1 MNTSFVLLLEFIK
14 IGLFAIGG
22 GYATL
27 PFLYRLSLVYHW
39 FKPQDLTQ
47 MLAVASLMPG
57 PIGINL
63 ATQVGFKVNFLLG
76 SIIAVIGI
84 MIPSL
89 IFVFIISKIL
99 KKFKDSIV
107 VKSVFY
113 MLKPACCGMVV
124 AIAFKLLKG
133 VIVPSGHIE
142 SFDFIAFSI
151 FCGLLI
157 LSFKQKHEP
166 IFYLAISAM
175 LGLLV
180 GIIKFFIL

>member
-1 MNTSFVLLLEFIK
+1 
-14 IGLFAIGG
+14 
-22 GYATL
+22 
-27 PFLYRLSLVYHW
+27 
-39 FKPQDLTQ
+39 
-47 MLAVASLMPG
+47 MLAVASIMPG

-63 ATQVGFKVNFLLG
+63 ATQVGFKVNFVIGALL
-76 SIIAVIGI
+76 AVLGI

-99 KKFKDSIV
+99 REFKDSV
-107 VKSVFY
+107 VTKSVFY

-124 AIAFKLLKG
+124 AIGFKLLKG
-133 VIVPSGHIE
+133 VVVPSGHIE

-175 LGLLV
+175 LGFLV
-180 GIIKFFIL
+180 